1 MDQIPSG
8 FWRAVAEDFIQG
20 QATKP
25 LFGRRYLK
33 FGQCFGLWGYLI
45 ELGGIL
51 GTKHGSKPD
60 AFVPAFLGMSG
71 EAGAAKRF
79 IVGAAD
85 KILRTPSLTS
95 MTFWDYVGA
104 DVTDRMGYKGVEW
117 HSFVTERGAEKC
129 RPEFVLESG
138 WGYASDG
145 AALGAIHPDVFRAMY
160 ERTHAPVPKEEWQR
174 AYAAGLDI
182 GSEQPQT
189 SYAQAEASENKN
201 FMEFCQQFRPDLY
214 SILKD

>member
-1 MDQIPSG
+1 MEQIPNG

-51 GTKHGSKPD
+51 GRKHGSKPD

-79 IVGAAD
+79 IVEAAD
-85 KILRTPSLTS
+85 NLLRTPSLMS
-95 MTFWDYVGA
+95 MTFWDYVGG
-104 DVTDRMGYKGVEW
+104 DVADRMGYKGVEW

-129 RPEFVLESG
+129 PPDFALKHG
-138 WGYASDG
+138 WGFASRG
-145 AALGAIHPDVFRAMY
+145 AAFGAIHPDVFRAMY
-160 ERTHAPVPKEEWQR
+160 ERTHAPVPKEEWR
-174 AYAAGLDI
+174 TAYVAGLDI
-182 GSEQPQT
+182 GPEQPQT
-189 SYAQAEASENKN
+189 SYAEAEASENKN
-201 FMEFCQQFRPDLY
+201 FMEYCQQCRPDLY
-214 SILKD
+214 AVLKD